1 MADEE
6 KPDAAEVASRDL
18 PLGSASLGE
27 RVKAYASKNWLP
39 LFSAFVLGL
48 GFPLWK
54 MFIYE
59 AADISV
65 EVTEVERKSDTIR
78 IEVFRDPAFKP
89 LFEGRRISFDF
100 PDFDPS
106 SASSGTMTLP
116 QLERYLESKKDFFDR
131 EDARIADQRRR
142 VEEIRS
148 TPRFDLTFANRLN
161 GPLSPEIEFDP
172 SIFRDAK
179 ANEIEQLRSKFFARY
194 QQDTETREK
203 NQADSRKAFD
213 GARAAFAQR
222 QEQANLKL
230 ARISLK
236 GAISNSG
243 AGAISLRPQGFL
255 RVYLGGNNYVDI
267 ELNMEQYDSKGDM
280 QPRSSK
286 IVSYRSD
293 AIGTLR
299 DTDQD
304 KINTYF
310 KQNVPAAL
318 FIVDINGKVYQSNTI
333 PFAQGLYQQSVF
345 DMLRSAASK
354 RRPPEVKQ

>member
-1 MADEE
+1 MSDALNPGIDSANSADRISH
-6 KPDAAEVASRDL
+6 AT
-18 PLGSASLGE
+18 LGG
-27 RVKAYASKNWLP
+27 RFKAYAIKNWIP

-54 MFIYE
+54 IFIYE
-59 AADISV
+59 TADISV
-65 EVTEVERKSDTIR
+65 EVTEVERRSDVIH

-89 LFEGRRISFDF
+89 LFEGRRLPFDF
-100 PDFDPS
+100 QDFDS
-106 SASSGTMTLP
+106 TSSGNGSMTLP
-116 QLERYLESKKDFFDR
+116 QLERYLDSRKDFLDR
-131 EDARIADQRRR
+131 EDGRITEQRRR
-142 VEEIRS
+142 IEEIRA
-148 TPRFDLTFANRLN
+148 TTRLDLNYANKLN

-172 SIFRDAK
+172 SIFRD
-179 ANEIEQLRSKFFARY
+179 NRNIEIEQLRNKFISRY

-203 NQADSRKAFD
+203 LLSESRKAYD

-230 ARISLK
+230 ARINLK

-267 ELNMEQYDSKGDM
+267 ELNMEQYDTKGDM

-286 IVSYRSD
+286 IVGYKSD

-318 FIVDINGKVYQSNTI
+318 FIIDINGKVYQSNTI

-345 DMLRSAASK
+345 DMLRSTASK
-354 RRPPEVKQ
+354 RRPPEIKQ